1 MRLKGDESLPFQDA
15 VIAFDLDG
23 TLVESAPDL
32 IGTVNLMLTERG
44 LAPLPLAAARHLI
57 GGGAARLL
65 ERGLAEAGATWDP
78 ADKPALVERF
88 IALYRARIAEGS
100 FAFPGVAETL
110 DALRAEG
117 ARLLV
122 CTNKRTDLSIALLD
136 ALGLRGRFEAVV
148 GADAVS
154 RPKPDPAHL
163 LEAITKIGGDRSR
176 ALMVGDSSADVN
188 AAKAAGVPVV
198 AVSFGYTEIPAHE
211 LGADAV
217 IDAFRELIAPA
228 KRLLTPA

>member
-1 MRLKGDESLPFQDA
+1 MPFQDA

-32 IGTVNLMLTERG
+32 IGTVNLMLAERG
-44 LAPLPLAAARHLI
+44 LAPLPLAAARHLV

-65 ERGLAEAGATWDP
+65 ERGFTAAGAVWNP
-78 ADKPALVERF
+78 ADKPAMVEHF
-88 IALYRARIAEGS
+88 IALYRDRIAEES

-117 ARLLV
+117 CRLLV
-122 CTNKRTDLSIALLD
+122 CTNKRTDLSLALLD
-136 ALGLRGRFEAVV
+136 AVHLLDRFEAVV

-154 RPKPDPAHL
+154 RAKPDAAHL
-163 LEAITKIGGDRSR
+163 LEAIAKVGGDRAH
-176 ALMVGDSSADVN
+176 ALMVGDSAADVN

-198 AVSFGYTEIPAHE
+198 AVSFGYTEVPARD

-217 IDAFRELIAPA
+217 IDRFADLIAPA
-228 KRLLTPA
+228 RRLLSRAA

>member
-1 MRLKGDESLPFQDA
+1 LPFKDA

-32 IGTVNLMLTERG
+32 IGTVNLMLAERG

-65 ERGLAEAGATWDP
+65 ERGFIEAGASWDP
-78 ADKPALVERF
+78 AAKPALVERF
-88 IALYRARIAEGS
+88 IAIYHGRIAQES

-110 DALRAEG
+110 DALRCEG
-117 ARLLV
+117 ARLVV

-136 ALGLRGRFEAVV
+136 ALGLLGRFEAVV

-163 LEAITKIGGDRSR
+163 LEALAKVWADPAR
-176 ALMVGDSSADVN
+176 ALMVGDSAADVN
-188 AAKAAGVPVV
+188 AARSAGVPVV
-198 AVSFGYTEIPAHE
+198 AVSFGYTEIPARD

-217 IDAFRELIAPA
+217 IDRFADLPETARRLLAPA
-228 KRLLTPA
+228 